1 MSCKNNQYCKSTLS
15 AYTDATVTL
24 EQGDLMPIN
33 TNQSLTGTSITHTAG
48 SKTISIVKP
57 GIYVIGFSA
66 TNTQGATAGAVSLQI
81 YRNGVPYPSGLVTR
95 TPTATTDIENVSTIT
110 TINVR
115 EICPCAGTGTPSIDL
130 TFVNTGVQGVY
141 SYFNVTIFKIA

>member
-15 AYTDATVTL
+15 AYTDASITL

-81 YRNGVPYPSGLVTR
+81 YRNGVPYP
-95 TPTATTDIENVSTIT
+95 
-110 TINVR
+110 
-115 EICPCAGTGTPSIDL
+115 
-130 TFVNTGVQGVY
+130 
-141 SYFNVTIFKIA
+141 